1 MMTYE
6 KTGPVHQNSGFGGSV
21 KLVAILAVLALTCL
35 SGLAVL
41 DVIPLATMGELSVK
55 LGLLTIIG
63 VLASAVI
70 WLLTRTAQR

>member
-6 KTGPVHQNSGFGGSV
+6 KTGPVHQNSGLGGTV
-21 KLVAILAVLALTCL
+21 KLVTILAVLALACP
-35 SGLAVL
+35 SGLVVL

-55 LGLLTIIG
+55 LGLLTTIG
-63 VLASAVI
+63 VLTTAVI